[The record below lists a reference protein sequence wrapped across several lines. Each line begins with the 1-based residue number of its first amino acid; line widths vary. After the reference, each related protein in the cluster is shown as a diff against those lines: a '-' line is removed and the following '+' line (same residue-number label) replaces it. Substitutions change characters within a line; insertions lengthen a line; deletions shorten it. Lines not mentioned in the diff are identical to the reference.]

1 MTVTHVLELVRPPP
15 LLPEPAVPAAP
26 DPVEHG
32 IGITVPLTNG
42 PQPPPVALAAAGVG
56 LAAAGSTRPARIS
69 THRANPTGI
78 QAASRRAGILA
89 RSCMARPQQL
99 GTARASDRPQARA
112 E

>member
-1 MTVTHVLELVRPPP
+1 MTVTHVLVPVGPPP

-32 IGITVPLTNG
+32 IGMTVPLTNG
-42 PQPPPVALAAAGVG
+42 PQPPPLALAAAGVG
-56 LAAAGSTRPARIS
+56 PAAAGSTRAARIS
-69 THRANPTGI
+69 AHSANPAGI
-78 QAASRRAGILA
+78 QAASRQA
-89 RSCMARPQQL
+89 RVLVTSCMARPQQL